1 MRLGVMRTRLY
12 VNADH
17 RLAERAQ
24 GFEAGVREFETQLV
38 FAFCLERVMAFVAD
52 GVNNAKGFGRSRS
65 FLSATAEPLLLRI

>member
-24 GFEAGVREFETQLV
+24 GFEAGVAEFETQLV
-38 FAFCLERVMAFVAD
+38 FAFCLERVMAFVAG
-52 GVNNAKGFGRSRS
+52 GVRRALAL
-65 FLSATAEPLLLRI
+65 LSDVNFWMDYKRVHEIPP